1 MSDSDTWIELR
12 VESEERIKESYAS
25 YASAVLTV
33 SWPYANMVAAK
44 LLV

>member
-33 SWPYANMVAAK
+33 SWTLCKYGGC
-44 LLV
+44 